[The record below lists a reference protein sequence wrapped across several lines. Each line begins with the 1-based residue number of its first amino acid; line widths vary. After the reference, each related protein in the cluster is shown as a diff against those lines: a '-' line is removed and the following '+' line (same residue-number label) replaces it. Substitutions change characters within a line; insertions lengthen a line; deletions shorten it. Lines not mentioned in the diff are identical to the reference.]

1 MSDKY
6 AYNLIPGL
14 RFPDFIC
21 DKEWKELLFGKLFTF
36 LPNNTLSRADLKEGE
51 GEGDVYNV
59 HYGDVLIK
67 LNAYTDIQQ
76 GKLPSI
82 KNVNDIS
89 KYQNARLQD
98 GDVVIADTAEDE
110 TVGKCT
116 EIVNTQETIV
126 VSGLHTIP
134 CRPRIKFA
142 QAFLGY
148 YMNSSSFHNRL
159 RHIMQGVKV
168 TSISKSALQNISLT
182 FPESL
187 EEQQK
192 IADCLSSID
201 SYISSINEKIE
212 QLKAHKKSLIQK
224 LFPQNGKTVPEYR
237 FPEFKSVGVWKE
249 IKFGDVFSRI
259 TKRNTPNCQNVLT
272 ISAQYGLVSQYDYF
286 HKNIAASDISNYYLI
301 QKGDFAYN
309 KSRSQG
315 YPFGAIKSL
324 RLYDEGVVS
333 TLYIC
338 FRIKGDKY
346 SVDFFDHYFETE
358 LINVEIGKI
367 AQEGS
372 RNHGLLNISSDD
384 FFNKIVLLIPSPS
397 EQQKIAE
404 CLSSIDK
411 AIIYYSQKASLLEQ
425 QKKGLIQQ
433 LFPKQ

>member
-51 GEGDVYNV
+51 GDVYNV

-76 GKLPSI
+76 GRLPAI
-82 KNVNDIS
+82 KNVADIS
-89 KYQNARLQD
+89 KYQNAHLQD
-98 GDVVIADTAEDE
+98 GDIVIADTAEDE

-116 EIVNTQETIV
+116 EIFNTQETIV

-168 TSISKSALQNISLT
+168 TSISKTALQNIYLT
-182 FPESL
+182 FPESF

-212 QLKAHKKSLIQK
+212 QLKAHKKSLLQK
-224 LFPQNGKTVPEYR
+224 LFPQNGQTVPEYR
-237 FPEFKSVGVWKE
+237 FPEYEKGGVWTEKKLGE
-249 IKFGDVFSRI
+249 YLVEHKMKSDGQCEVYSVSVSKGVVNQIDYLGRSFSASDTSKYKLVKPFDVIYTKSPTGSFPYGIIKQSFIDHNVIVSPLYGVFS
-259 TKRNTPNCQNVLT
+259 PL
-272 ISAQYGLVSQYDYF
+272 
-286 HKNIAASDISNYYLI
+286 
-301 QKGDFAYN
+301 N
-309 KSRSQG
+309 KYIG
-315 YPFGAIKSL
+315 YIIHL
-324 RLYDEGVVS
+324 
-333 TLYIC
+333 
-338 FRIKGDKY
+338 
-346 SVDFFDHYFETE
+346 YFESPERTNNY
-358 LINVEIGKI
+358 LAPIIKKGAKNTIQVSNDTFL
-367 AQEGS
+367 S
-372 RNHGLLNISSDD
+372 RTVCFPSDV
-384 FFNKIVLLIPSPS
+384 N
-397 EQQKIAE
+397 EQRKIAE
-404 CLSSIDK
+404 SLYTITKTTDLF
-411 AIIYYSQKASLLEQ
+411 YSKMELLRL
-425 QKKGLIQQ
+425 QKKGLMQL
-433 LFPKQ
+433 LFPSSK

>member
-51 GEGDVYNV
+51 GDGDVYNV

-76 GKLPSI
+76 GRLPAI
-82 KNVNDIS
+82 KNVADIS

-98 GDVVIADTAEDE
+98 GDIVIADTAEDE

-116 EIVNTQETIV
+116 EIFNTQETIV

-168 TSISKSALQNISLT
+168 TSISKTALQNIYLT
-182 FPESL
+182 FPESF

-212 QLKAHKKSLIQK
+212 QLKAHKKSLMQK
-224 LFPQNGKTVPEYR
+224 LFPQNGEIIPEYR
-237 FPEFKSVGVWKE
+237 FPKFKSAGIWEEKKLGE
-249 IKFGDVFSRI
+249 FLFEHKMKNDGHCEVFS
-259 TKRNTPNCQNVLT
+259 
-272 ISAQYGLVSQYDYF
+272 VSVSKGVVNQVDYLGRSF
-286 HKNIAASDISNYYLI
+286 SASDTSKYKLVKPFDVIYTKSPTGSFPYGIIKQSFVDHNVVVSPLYGVFSPLNKYIGYIIHSFFESPERTNNFLAPIVKKGAKNTIQISNDTFL
-301 QKGDFAYN
+301 
-309 KSRSQG
+309 SQTVCFPSDLKEQCEIAKCLFSISEMINH
-315 YPFGAIKSL
+315 YTAKTDSL
-324 RLYDEGVVS
+324 
-333 TLYIC
+333 
-338 FRIKGDKY
+338 
-346 SVDFFDHYFETE
+346 
-358 LINVEIGKI
+358 
-367 AQEGS
+367 
-372 RNHGLLNISSDD
+372 GL
-384 FFNKIVLLIPSPS
+384 
-397 EQQKIAE
+397 
-404 CLSSIDK
+404 
-411 AIIYYSQKASLLEQ
+411 
-425 QKKGLIQQ
+425 QKKGMMQR
-433 LFPKQ
+433 LFPN